1 MNLPAYYTCPAGHT
15 VAVIRD
21 SLNDAPETWP
31 VAERSIFDWC
41 NDCEE
46 VAENGVCVLR
56 YEVRG

>member
-31 VAERSIFDWC
+31 VAERSIFERC
-41 NDCEE
+41 NYCEE
-46 VAENGVCVLR
+46 VVEDGVCVLR
-56 YEVRG
+56 YEVHA